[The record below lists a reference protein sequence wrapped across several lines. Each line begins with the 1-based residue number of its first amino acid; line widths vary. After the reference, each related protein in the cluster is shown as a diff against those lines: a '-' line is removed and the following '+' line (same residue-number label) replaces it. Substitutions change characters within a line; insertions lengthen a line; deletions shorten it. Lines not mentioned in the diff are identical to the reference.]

1 MVSTLFET
9 KTLDL
14 LCLLDK
20 KGVQRA
26 GKKSIKEIN
35 KKKKKIYEKKIFVL
49 NFCWQFYFKLF
60 ATTVA

>member
-1 MVSTLFET
+1 LFET

-20 KGVQRA
+20 KRVQRA

-49 NFCWQFYFKLF
+49 NFC
-60 ATTVA
+60 